1 MSSSRN
7 PPAVVSGLYGHGL
20 DNISQRAQPEYA
32 WNTPSLPA
40 GSHAAIRPPLAYSDK
55 LFGSNRQQGRD
66 AETISVTVVG
76 TETVGDV
83 PCLMKKLPMF
93 YLARRYRQN
102 EGKYP
107 QMLMM
112 NVLCVNKLLSGED
125 KLRSNAILHKDEFE
139 RVRRSKKAADVL
151 HAFRFYGFLKT
162 ATPSLNTSGSMAAQ
176 EGTFALRGDEEAF
189 NLWVGCDPEGIAQS
203 HTPQGS
209 RPHVF
214 VAMRLQKVNR
224 STSLAEQKLARP
236 SAEEEKPD
244 QNSAMIIV
252 SREGVSTNYSRPSS
266 EHKESVDD
274 EQAGDEGEEEE
285 EIPDEKEEKKERAL
299 SSEVAESQS
308 TKIKRHRRREDDDD
322 EGIGELPA
330 GVCWAFVPV
339 AAYSL
344 AELTEYDSEDVV
356 TIPIGMISEWYS
368 GRQKFPQAFMTKI
381 LQLPKWH
388 AEDDADIHANA
399 QDEYAHTSA
408 SGLSQL
414 PRVKISLSPIT
425 QISRFVYREKEGEVY
440 EFKLTDAFE

>member
-20 DNISQRAQPEYA
+20 DNITQRAQPEYA

-76 TETVGDV
+76 TETVGDI

-112 NVLCVNKLLSGED
+112 NVLCVNKLLAGED
-125 KLRSNAILHKDEFE
+125 KLRSTAILHKTEF
-139 RVRRSKKAADVL
+139 RAVCRSTKAADVL

-189 NLWVGCDPEGIAQS
+189 NLWVGCDPGGIAQS

-214 VAMRLQKVNR
+214 VALRLQTVSR
-224 STSLAEQKLARP
+224 STSLAEQKLTRP
-236 SAEEEKPD
+236 SMEEEQIDPHAAAIKVD
-244 QNSAMIIV
+244 DT
-252 SREGVSTNYSRPSS
+252 GVYPNYSRPSS
-266 EHKESVDD
+266 ERTESD
-274 EQAGDEGEEEE
+274 EESAGDEGEEEE
-285 EIPDEKEEKKERAL
+285 EIADVKEEKKERAP

-308 TKIKRHRRREDDDD
+308 KKIKRHRRREDDYEGLD
-322 EGIGELPA
+322 ELHPD
-330 GVCWAFVPV
+330 VCWAFVPV

-344 AELTEYDSEDVV
+344 AELTEYDCDNVV

-388 AEDDADIHANA
+388 AEDDADVRANA

-408 SGLSQL
+408 SGLGQL

-425 QISRFVYREKEGEVY
+425 QISRFVYEENYR
-440 EFKLTDAFE
+440 FKLTDAFE